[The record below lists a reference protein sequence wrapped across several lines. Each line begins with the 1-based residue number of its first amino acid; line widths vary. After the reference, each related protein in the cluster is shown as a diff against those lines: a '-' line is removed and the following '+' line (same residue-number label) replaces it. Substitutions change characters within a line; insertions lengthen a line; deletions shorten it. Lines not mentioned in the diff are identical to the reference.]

1 MYTRQVVFDRTQPKS
16 ELHTIP
22 PYQKYMH
29 NYGHIQKRRRKKNTV
44 LHMNAVFSKFNS
56 AAE

>member
-29 NYGHIQKRRRKKNTV
+29 NYGHIQKRRWKKKHGLTYERR
-44 LHMNAVFSKFNS
+44 F
-56 AAE
+56 